1 MMERDFSGAAV
12 VVDANSRLISIFKV
26 LVQVSD
32 SRSFLF
38 SLSNECKRS
47 DWVECPRS
55 SRDAQH
61 LAVSIKQG
69 EFRRTRLP
77 SRAMSR
83 AHARPLRPIHAHAP
97 TPYLLAFFAKRAAF
111 RSLDRTRRI
120 SPSLAFTSN
129 VSRSCSPSASN
140 ACSRSSTVPA
150 RVLLE
155 TRGVSQPRSNK
166 TNFAGLACL
175 RELCLALA
183 PAPCIQCMLT
193 LLRRTCSRPSRN
205 ARPFAVSIEHG
216 EFRRTRLP
224 PVFQCS
230 SRSDREPRN

>member
-1 MMERDFSGAAV
+1 MERDFSGAAV

-97 TPYLLAFFAKRAAF
+97 TPCLPAFFSKRAAF
-111 RSLDRTRRI
+111 RSLDQTRRI
-120 SPSLAFTSN
+120 SPDSLAFASY
-129 VSRSCSPSASN
+129 VSRLLPPPASN
-140 ACSRSSTVPA
+140 ACSRSYAAPA
-150 RVLLE
+150 HVLLE
-155 TRGVSQPRSNK
+155 TRAPSQSRSN
-166 TNFAGLACL
+166 TANFAGLACL
-175 RELCLALA
+175 RSSNAPAVPTVSPETDRGTFRRHLDLRPMERLQLRSSAFPYALSSLSFSIDRTTSFSVDRLAL
-183 PAPCIQCMLT
+183 
-193 LLRRTCSRPSRN
+193 
-205 ARPFAVSIEHG
+205 
-216 EFRRTRLP
+216 
-224 PVFQCS
+224 
-230 SRSDREPRN
+230 